1 MKSAVIYARYSSNSQ
16 TEQSI
21 EGQLTVCQK
30 YALDNGLQI
39 VETYIDRAMTGT
51 NDNRVAFQ
59 QMLADCE
66 KNSKWEI
73 VLVYALDRFGRNS
86 TEVAV
91 NKQRLR
97 KNGKTLISATQR
109 TSVNIDGSRNLDG
122 ILLENVYI
130 GIAEYYSAELSEKI
144 LRGQRENRKKGFHC
158 GGHIAYGYKSI
169 DCKLYVDEY
178 EAEAV
183 RFIFDQYGHGV
194 TVPKIIEQL
203 TEKGYKHNGEP
214 FLRSCIYSILRNE
227 KYVGIYK
234 YKGEIF
240 TDIYPQ
246 IITPEV
252 FAKVKAINEANKTGT
267 RSIQA
272 VYLLRGKLKCGYC
285 GQPIS
290 AESGTS
296 HNKEKKYYYKCH
308 GRKKYKNGCTKTTL
322 KKELLEEFV
331 IEFILE
337 ELKRPEN
344 IENAVKTI
352 MALQERYLNDNPSMN
367 IFKKEKSQVETA
379 LNNLMRAIEAGI
391 ITATTQ
397 RRLQELEEQKTEL
410 ERKILIE
417 ESKQAVL
424 LDKEQ
429 IERFYIKTLV
439 LNPERI
445 ISTLI
450 KEIVLYN
457 DKIEVYLNSP
467 LRTSPDDN
475 RGFSF
480 YTEVVNMP
488 IERYSVKGTTYKR
501 ITLQML
507 V

>member
-1 MKSAVIYARYSSNSQ
+1 MKTAVIYARYSSNSQ

-51 NDNRVAFQ
+51 NDNRAAFQ
-59 QMLADCE
+59 QMLADSE

-144 LRGQRENRKKGFHC
+144 LRGQKENRKKGFHC
-158 GGHIAYGYKSI
+158 GGQIAYGYRSV
-169 DCKLYVDEY
+169 DRKLKIVEE

-227 KYVGIYK
+227 KYVGIYE

-246 IITPEV
+246 IITPE
-252 FAKVKAINEANKTGT
+252 AYARVKAINEANKTGT

-331 IEFILE
+331 IKFVLE

-344 IENAVKTI
+344 IKNAVKTI
-352 MALQERYLNDNPSMN
+352 MALQEKYLNDNPSLG

-379 LNNLMRAIEAGI
+379 LNNLMKAIEAGI

-424 LDKEQ
+424 LDRDE
-429 IERFYIKTLV
+429 IERYYIKAIA

-501 ITLQML
+501 TTLQML

>member
-1 MKSAVIYARYSSNSQ
+1 MKTAVIYARYSSNSQ

-51 NDNRVAFQ
+51 NDNRAAFQ
-59 QMLADCE
+59 QMLADSE

-144 LRGQRENRKKGFHC
+144 LRGQKENRKKGFHC
-158 GGHIAYGYKSI
+158 GGQIAYGYRSV
-169 DCKLYVDEY
+169 DRKLQIVEE

-194 TVPKIIEQL
+194 TVSKIIEQL
-203 TEKGYKHNGEP
+203 TEKGYMHDGTKFKP
-214 FLRSCIYSILRNE
+214 SCIYSILRN
-227 KYVGIYK
+227 KNYIGIYE
-234 YKGEIF
+234 YKGEVF

-246 IITPEV
+246 IISHEAYTNV
-252 FAKVKAINEANKTGT
+252 RTRIDANKTGS
-267 RSIQA
+267 RSVQT

-296 HNKEKKYYYKCH
+296 RTKEKKFYYKCH
-308 GRKKYKNGCTKTTL
+308 GRKKYQNGCTKTTI

-331 IEFILE
+331 VEFILG
-337 ELKRPEN
+337 ELKCKEN
-344 IENAVKTI
+344 IERAVDTL
-352 MALQERYLNDNPSMN
+352 MSLQEKYLKDNPLLN
-367 IFKKEKSQVETA
+367 NLKKEKKQLDTA

-391 ITATTQ
+391 ISATTQ
-397 RRLQELEEQKTEL
+397 RRLNELEEQNTEL

-417 ESKQAVL
+417 ESKQAML
-424 LDKEQ
+424 LDREQ
-429 IERFYIKTLV
+429 IEKYYYKALTLD
-439 LNPERI
+439 PEKLI
-445 ISTLI
+445 NTLI
-450 KEIVLYN
+450 REIVLYN
-457 DKIEVYLNSP
+457 DKIEVHLNSP
-467 LRTSPDDN
+467 LRTSPDEN

-488 IERYSVKGTTYKR
+488 IERYSIKGTTYKR

>member
-1 MKSAVIYARYSSNSQ
+1 MKTAVIYARYSSNSQ

-51 NDNRVAFQ
+51 NDNRAAFQ
-59 QMLADCE
+59 QMLADSE

-144 LRGQRENRKKGFHC
+144 LRGQKENRKKGFHC
-158 GGHIAYGYKSI
+158 GGHIAYGYKSV
-169 DCKLYVDEY
+169 DRKLYIDEY

-227 KYVGIYK
+227 KYVGIYE

-246 IITPEV
+246 IITPE
-252 FAKVKAINEANKTGT
+252 AYARVKAINEANKTGT

-296 HNKEKKYYYKCH
+296 RTKEKKFYYKCH
-308 GRKKYKNGCTKTTL
+308 GRKKYQNGCTKTTI

-331 IEFILE
+331 VEFILG
-337 ELKRPEN
+337 ELKCKEN
-344 IENAVKTI
+344 IERAVDTL
-352 MALQERYLNDNPSMN
+352 MSLQEKYLKDNPLLN
-367 IFKKEKSQVETA
+367 NLKKEKKQLDTA

-391 ITATTQ
+391 ISATTQ
-397 RRLQELEEQKTEL
+397 RRLNELEEQNTEL

-417 ESKQAVL
+417 ESKQAML
-424 LDKEQ
+424 LDREQ
-429 IERFYIKTLV
+429 IEKYYYKALTLD
-439 LNPERI
+439 PEKLI
-445 ISTLI
+445 NTLI
-450 KEIVLYN
+450 REIVLYN
-457 DKIEVYLNSP
+457 DKIEVHLNSP
-467 LRTSPDDN
+467 LRTSPDEN

-488 IERYSVKGTTYKR
+488 TESHATRGRKYKR

>member
-1 MKSAVIYARYSSNSQ
+1 MKTAVIYARYSSNSQ

-30 YALDNGLQI
+30 YALDNGLHI

-51 NDNRVAFQ
+51 NDNRAAFQ
-59 QMLADCE
+59 KMLADSE
-66 KNSKWEI
+66 KNTKWEI
-73 VLVYALDRFGRNS
+73 VLVYALDRFGRNA

-91 NKQRLR
+91 NKQRLQ

-130 GIAEYYSAELSEKI
+130 GLAEYYSVELSEKI
-144 LRGQRENRKKGFHC
+144 KRGQKENRKKGFHC
-158 GGHIAYGYKSI
+158 GGQIAYGYRSV
-169 DCKLYVDEY
+169 DRKLQIVEE

-194 TVPKIIEQL
+194 TVSKIIEQL
-203 TEKGYKHNGEP
+203 TKKGYMHDGAPCKP
-214 FLRSCIYSILRNE
+214 SCIYSILRN
-227 KYVGIYK
+227 KNYIGIYE
-234 YKGEIF
+234 YKGEVF

-246 IITPEV
+246 IIS
-252 FAKVKAINEANKTGT
+252 NEAFTRVRTRIDANKTGS
-267 RSIQA
+267 RSVQT

-285 GQPIS
+285 GMPIS
-290 AESGTS
+290 AESGAS
-296 HNKEKKYYYKCH
+296 HTGEKKYYYKCH
-308 GRKKYKNGCTKTTL
+308 GRKKYKNGCTKTTI

-331 IEFILE
+331 IEFVLG
-337 ELKRPEN
+337 ELKRSEN
-344 IENAVKTI
+344 IENAVNAI
-352 MALQERYLNDNPSMN
+352 MSLQEKYIRDNPNLS
-367 IFKKEKSQVETA
+367 ILKKEKKQVDTA

-391 ITATTQ
+391 ISATTQ
-397 RRLQELEEQKTEL
+397 RRLNELEEQQTEL

-424 LDKEQ
+424 LDREQ
-429 IERFYIKTLV
+429 IERYYLKALTTD
-439 LNPERI
+439 PERLI
-445 ISTLI
+445 NTII

-488 IERYSVKGTTYKR
+488 TERHATRGTKYKR

>member
-1 MKSAVIYARYSSNSQ
+1 MKTAVIYARYSSNSQ

-51 NDNRVAFQ
+51 NDNRAAFQ
-59 QMLADCE
+59 QMLADSE

-144 LRGQRENRKKGFHC
+144 LRGQKENRKKGFHC
-158 GGHIAYGYKSI
+158 GGHIAYGYKSV
-169 DCKLYVDEY
+169 DRKLYIDEY

-227 KYVGIYK
+227 KYVGIYE

-296 HNKEKKYYYKCH
+296 RTKEKKFYYKCH
-308 GRKKYKNGCTKTTL
+308 GRKKYQNGCTKTTI

-331 IEFILE
+331 VEFILG
-337 ELKRPEN
+337 ELKCKEN
-344 IENAVKTI
+344 IERAVDTL
-352 MALQERYLNDNPSMN
+352 MSLQEKYLKDNPLLN
-367 IFKKEKSQVETA
+367 NLKKEKKQLDTA

-391 ITATTQ
+391 ISATTQ
-397 RRLQELEEQKTEL
+397 RRLNELEEQNTEL

-417 ESKQAVL
+417 ESKQAML
-424 LDKEQ
+424 LDREQ
-429 IERFYIKTLV
+429 IEKYYYKALTLD
-439 LNPERI
+439 PEKLI
-445 ISTLI
+445 NTLI
-450 KEIVLYN
+450 REIVLYN
-457 DKIEVYLNSP
+457 DKIEVHLNSP
-467 LRTSPDDN
+467 LRTSPDEN

-488 IERYSVKGTTYKR
+488 TESHATRGRKYKR

>member
-1 MKSAVIYARYSSNSQ
+1 MKTAVIYARYSSNSQ

-30 YALDNGLQI
+30 YALDNGLHI

-51 NDNRVAFQ
+51 NDNRAAFQ
-59 QMLADCE
+59 QMLADSE
-66 KNSKWEI
+66 KSKWEI
-73 VLVYALDRFGRNS
+73 VLVYALDRFGRNA

-91 NKQRLR
+91 NKQRLQ

-130 GIAEYYSAELSEKI
+130 GLAEYYSVELSEKI
-144 LRGQRENRKKGFHC
+144 KRGQKENRKKGFHC
-158 GGHIAYGYKSI
+158 GGQIAYGYRSI
-169 DCKLYVDEY
+169 DRKLHIEES

-194 TVPKIIEQL
+194 YVSKIIEQL
-203 TEKGYKHNGEP
+203 TEKGYMHNGAP
-214 FLRSCIYSILRNE
+214 FKPSCIYSILRN
-227 KYVGIYK
+227 KNYIGIYE
-234 YKGEIF
+234 YKGEVF

-246 IITPEV
+246 IITD
-252 FAKVKAINEANKTGT
+252 EAFTRVRARIDTNKTGS
-267 RSIQA
+267 RSVKT
-272 VYLLRGKLKCGYC
+272 VYLLRGKLRCGYC

-290 AESGTS
+290 AESGASRTG
-296 HNKEKKYYYKCH
+296 EKKYYYKCH
-308 GRKKYKNGCTKTTL
+308 GRKKYKNGCTKTTI

-331 IEFILE
+331 IEFILG
-337 ELKRPEN
+337 ELTKREN
-344 IENAVKTI
+344 IENAVNAI
-352 MALQERYLNDNPSMN
+352 MSLQEKYLRDNPTLS
-367 IFKKEKSQVETA
+367 ILKKEKKQVDTA

-391 ITATTQ
+391 ISATTQ
-397 RRLQELEEQKTEL
+397 RRLNELEAQQTEL
-410 ERKILIE
+410 ENKILIE

-424 LDKEQ
+424 LDREQ
-429 IERFYIKTLV
+429 IETYYFKALTAD
-439 LNPERI
+439 PERLINTI
-445 ISTLI
+445 IR
-450 KEIVLYN
+450 EIVLYN
-457 DKIEVYLNSP
+457 DKIELYINSP

-488 IERYSVKGTTYKR
+488 TERHATRGTKYKR

>member
-1 MKSAVIYARYSSNSQ
+1 MKTAVIYARYSSNSQ

-51 NDNRVAFQ
+51 NDNRAAFQ
-59 QMLADCE
+59 QMLADSE

-144 LRGQRENRKKGFHC
+144 LRGQKENRKKGFHC
-158 GGHIAYGYKSI
+158 GGQIAYGYVSV
-169 DCKLYVDEY
+169 DRKLQIVDE

-194 TVPKIIEQL
+194 TVSKIIEQL
-203 TEKGYKHNGEP
+203 TEKGYMHDGAKFKP
-214 FLRSCIYSILRNE
+214 SCIYSILRN
-227 KYVGIYK
+227 KNYIGIYE
-234 YKGEIF
+234 YKGEVF

-246 IITPEV
+246 IISHEAYTNV
-252 FAKVKAINEANKTGT
+252 RTRIDANKTGS
-267 RSIQA
+267 RSVQTN
-272 VYLLRGKLKCGYC
+272 YLLRGKLKCGYC

-296 HNKEKKYYYKCH
+296 RTKEKKFYYKCH
-308 GRKKYKNGCTKTTL
+308 GRKKYKNGCTKTTI

-331 IEFILE
+331 VEFILG
-337 ELKRPEN
+337 ELKCKEN
-344 IENAVKTI
+344 IERAVDTL
-352 MALQERYLNDNPSMN
+352 MSLQEKYLKDNPLLN
-367 IFKKEKSQVETA
+367 NLKKEKKQLDTA

-391 ITATTQ
+391 ISATTQ
-397 RRLQELEEQKTEL
+397 RRLNELEEQNTEL

-417 ESKQAVL
+417 ESKQAML
-424 LDKEQ
+424 LDREQ
-429 IERFYIKTLV
+429 IEKYYIKALV
-439 LNPERI
+439 LDPEKLI
-445 ISTLI
+445 NTLI

-457 DKIEVYLNSP
+457 DKVEIYMNSP
-467 LRTSPDDN
+467 LRTSPDEN